1 MDLADLGSRIQKIRE
16 QVLGQK
22 QFELARDLGTVQTLI
37 SRLERGIG
45 GNINLMIDFVNYL
58 EKKGYPAHLLF
69 AKDFGVEL
77 IKKENNKD
85 GIVKN
90 SIESQISELKYYM
103 QKGFEKAITLEN
115 LMADNKTNI
124 QSNPTSKNPEKKVHK
139 K

>member
-1 MDLADLGSRIQKIRE
+1 MNLADLGSRIQKIRE

-69 AKDFGVEL
+69 AKACALPILKKQNGSDDVE
-77 IKKENNKD
+77 
-85 GIVKN
+85 KN
-90 SIESQISELKYYM
+90 PIESQMAELKYFL
-103 QKGFEKAITLEN
+103 QKGFERVITLES
-115 LMADNKTNI
+115 LVEAEM
-124 QSNPTSKNPEKKVHK
+124 
-139 K
+139 